1 MNEGNLFFLLRAWLW
16 LRRKARPTDVQWNL
30 AMAVVV
36 GVMGAGLGL
45 LFKQATLVLQKMLTG
60 GAGAGLAAFA
70 QLPPWQRV
78 AIPTVGGLLAGLTLM
93 LGEKFVRQ
101 RPTEYMEAITL
112 GDGRLPVKS
121 SLYRSLAAML
131 SIASGTAIGK
141 EGPLVQLSALAASV
155 LGQVRKLPPA
165 RRRLLLACGAAA
177 GVAAAY
183 NAPIAAALFVSEIT
197 VGSLAMESLGPLIFA
212 SVASI
217 VTVHIFSDASPL
229 YRLEHFAL
237 PHWTELVCFCVV
249 GIACGLMAA
258 LFLAMLEQFKKWF
271 RKVTIP
277 LAGKLALGGLLVGL
291 IALAHPEVTGNGYDV
306 LKSLLHGET
315 VLRPGEWLW
324 QAVLLILLARMVATS
339 AAFGSGAVG
348 GVFTPTLVVGACT
361 GSLCWLAFAQLFPDL
376 RIDQAGFA
384 TVGMGAVLAA
394 ATQAPFMSI
403 LMIFEMTLSYEVMIP
418 LMLASVIGY
427 YTFRGFGMHSLYH
440 HGPPDAYDIFNRPL
454 ETLTVADIMQTEPRT
469 IGPQAGFGEVAG
481 QFLAGGFDRQY
492 MVGPDRRLLGVVR
505 LEDLA
510 EHLHSRA
517 LAAAFIAGDIA
528 HDNPPSLDTRT
539 PLPEALVLFIHEH
552 EDELPV
558 VRAGTGELAG
568 TLTRN
573 DLLLTLAEAGKR
585 TAPHR

>member
-16 LRRKARPTDVQWNL
+16 LRRQARPTDVQWNL
-30 AMAVVV
+30 AMAAVV
-36 GVMGAGLGL
+36 GVVGAGLGL
-45 LFKQATLVLQKMLTG
+45 LFKEATLVLQQMLTG
-60 GAGAGLAAFA
+60 VAGGGLAAFA
-70 QLPPWQRV
+70 QLPPWKRV
-78 AIPTVGGLLAGLTLM
+78 IVPTAGGLLAGLTLM
-93 LGEKFVRQ
+93 LGQKLIRQ
-101 RPTEYMEAITL
+101 KPTEYMEAITL

-141 EGPLVQLSALAASV
+141 EGPLVQLSALAASI
-155 LGQVRKLPPA
+155 LGQMRKLPPA
-165 RRRLLLACGAAA
+165 RRRLLVACGAAA

-212 SVASI
+212 SVGSI
-217 VTVHIFSDASPL
+217 VTIHVFSDASPL

-237 PHWTELVCFCVV
+237 PHWPELACFCMV
-249 GIACGLMAA
+249 GIACGVMAA
-258 LFLAMLEQFKKWF
+258 LFLAMLDQFKKWF
-271 RKVTIP
+271 RKIVVP
-277 LAGKLALGGLLVGL
+277 LALKLALGGLIVGL
-291 IALAHPEVTGNGYDV
+291 IALAHPEVTGNGYDA
-306 LKSLLHGET
+306 LKSILNKET
-315 VLRPGEWLW
+315 VLRPGELLW
-324 QAVLLILLARMVATS
+324 QAVLLTLLARMVATS
-339 AAFGSGAVG
+339 SAFGSGAVG

-361 GSLCWLAFAQLFPDL
+361 GSLCWQAFAVVFPDL

-403 LMIFEMTLSYEVMIP
+403 LMIFEMTLSYEIMIP

-427 YTFRGFGMHSLYH
+427 YTFRGFRMHSLYH
-440 HGPPDAYDIFNRPL
+440 HGPPDVYDIFNRPL
-454 ETLTVADIMQTEPRT
+454 ETLTVADIMQTEPHT
-469 IGPQAGFGEVAG
+469 IGPHAGFGEVAR
-481 QFLAGGFDRQY
+481 QFLSGGFDRQY
-492 MVGPDRRLLGVVR
+492 VVGPGRKLLGVVR
-505 LEDLA
+505 LEDLS
-510 EHLHSRA
+510 EHLHSRS

-528 HDNPPSLDTRT
+528 HENPPALDMRT
-539 PLPEALVLFIHEH
+539 PLPEALVLFTHEH
-552 EDELPV
+552 EHELPV

-585 TAPHR
+585 IEPRR

>member
-16 LRRKARPTDVQWNL
+16 LRRQARPTDVQWNL
-30 AMAVVV
+30 VMAALV
-36 GVMGAGLGL
+36 GVVGAGLGL
-45 LFKQATLVLQKMLTG
+45 IFKAATLALQQMLTG
-60 GAGAGLAAFA
+60 GAGGGLAAFA

-78 AIPTVGGLLAGLTLM
+78 AVPTAGGLLAGLTLM
-93 LGEKFVRQ
+93 LGQKLVRQ
-101 RPTEYMEAITL
+101 KPTEYMEAITL
-112 GDGRLPVKS
+112 GDGRLPVRS

-141 EGPLVQLSALAASV
+141 EGPLVQLSALAASM
-155 LGQVRKLPPA
+155 LGEVRKVPPA
-165 RRRLLLACGAAA
+165 RRRLLVACGAAA

-237 PHWTELVCFCVV
+237 PHWTELLCFCAV

-271 RKVTIP
+271 RKVSVP
-277 LAGKLALGGLLVGL
+277 LAVKLALGGLLVGL
-291 IALAHPEVTGNGYDV
+291 IALAHPEVTGNGYDA

-315 VLRPGEWLW
+315 VLESGEWLW

-361 GSLCWLAFAQLFPDL
+361 GSLCWQAFAVAFPDL

-403 LMIFEMTLSYEVMIP
+403 LMIFEMTLSYEIMIP

-427 YTFRGFGMHSLYH
+427 YTFRGFRMHSLYH

-454 ETLTVADIMQTEPRT
+454 ETLTVADIMQTEPCT
-469 IGPQAGFGEVAG
+469 IGPQAGFGEVAR
-481 QFLAGGFDRQY
+481 QFLSGGFDRQY
-492 MVGPDRRLLGVVR
+492 VVGPDRQLLGVVR
-505 LEDLA
+505 LEDLS
-510 EHLHSRA
+510 EHLHSRS

-528 HDNPPSLDTRT
+528 HENPPTLDTRT
-539 PLPEALVLFIHEH
+539 PLPEALVLFTHEH
-552 EDELPV
+552 EHELPV

-568 TLTRN
+568 VLSRN

-585 TAPHR
+585 TAPRR